1 VGETPFLVA
10 LLIAVAVVASSALAR
25 TFTVPGPVLLALT
38 GIGISFIPSFSHIT
52 ISPDLVLV
60 VFLPALIYHTA
71 FYITPRE
78 LRWHWIPITVLGVGL
93 VVATLLAVAV
103 TGYALIAGL
112 PLASAFVLG
121 AVLSPTD
128 TVAPAAVISRLGLPR
143 AIRVLVEGE
152 SLVNDAIALVA
163 YSLAVGAATSGTY
176 SIPHSLLRFVEVAA
190 GGIAIGV
197 AVGWLVGL
205 IRPHVSD
212 AGTALTISLMTPYVA
227 FIPANEAHLSGVL
240 ATASAGVYLGAQ
252 GQGLFPPGV
261 RLRARSFWEMLVF
274 LLNAALFVLLGLQF
288 RPVIDGLGHYSLLQL
303 IADGALASGIVVTLR
318 LLWVLAMP
326 NNALRLPPLVPSDG
340 DRRSR
345 SRLVLGWSGVR
356 GAVSLA
362 AALAIP
368 LTIQGGAPFP
378 GRDLLLFI
386 VFCVILTTLVVQGG
400 SLPWLLRLLGFRE
413 EAGFSERSVQ
423 ARIRLTEA
431 ALGRLEELARSG
443 GGGVAELGALRELY
457 EARLSRLEAF
467 SESEDVEEAVAD
479 VDAYRSFRQEINDA
493 ERDTLHGV
501 FAQGELT
508 LDEMH
513 RLEQELDFEL
523 LRHVEG

>member
-10 LLIAVAVVASSALAR
+10 LLIAIAVVASSALAR
-25 TFTVPGPVLLALT
+25 TLTVPAPVLLALT

-78 LRWHWIPITVLGVGL
+78 LKSHWIPIAVLGVGL
-93 VVATLLAVAV
+93 VVTTLLVVAL
-103 TGYALIAGL
+103 TGYGVIAGV

-121 AVLSPTD
+121 AILSPTD

-143 AIRVLVEGE
+143 VMRVLLEGE
-152 SLVNDAIALVA
+152 SLVNDAVALVA
-163 YSLAVGAATSGTY
+163 YSLAVAAATSGRY
-176 SIPHSLLRFVEVAA
+176 SIPYSLLRFVEVAA

-197 AVGWLVGL
+197 IVGWSVGL
-205 IRPHVSD
+205 IRRHIHD
-212 AGTALTISLMTPYVA
+212 AGTALTISLITPYVA
-227 FIPANEAHLSGVL
+227 FIPATEAHLSGVL

-252 GQGLFPPGV
+252 GQGLFQPAV

-288 RPVIDGLGHYSLLQL
+288 RPVIDGLGNYSVLQL
-303 IADGALASGIVVTLR
+303 IAYGALTSAVVVSLR
-318 LLWVLAMP
+318 LVWVLVMP
-326 NNALRLPPLVPSDG
+326 NKALRLPPLVPSDTA
-340 DRRSR
+340 RRLR
-345 SRLVLGWSGVR
+345 SRLVVGWSGVR

-368 LTIQGGAPFP
+368 LTIRGGAPFP
-378 GRDLLLFI
+378 GRDLVLFI

-400 SLPWLLRLLGFRE
+400 TLPWLLRLLGFRE
-413 EAGFSERSVQ
+413 EAGFSERAVR
-423 ARIRLTEA
+423 ARIQLTEA

-443 GGGVAELGALRELY
+443 GAEVAELGALRELY
-457 EARLSRLEAF
+457 EARLSRLEAS
-467 SESEDVEEAVAD
+467 SESDNMNEAVAD

-493 ERDTLHGV
+493 ERDTLHRV
-501 FAQGELT
+501 FAHGELT

-523 LRHVEG
+523 LHHVGE

>member
-10 LLIAVAVVASSALAR
+10 LLIAVAVVASSALAK
-25 TFTVPGPVLLALT
+25 TLAVPGPVLLALT
-38 GIGISFIPSFSHIT
+38 GMGISFIPSFSRIN

-78 LRWHWIPITVLGVGL
+78 LRSNWLPIAVLGLGL

-103 TGYALIAGL
+103 TGYALIAGV

-121 AVLSPTD
+121 AILSPTD

-143 AIRVLVEGE
+143 SIRVLLEGE

-163 YSLAVGAATSGTY
+163 YSLAVAAATSGTF
-176 SIPHSLLRFVEVAA
+176 SIPHSLLRFVEVSA

-197 AVGWLVGL
+197 TVGWVVGL
-205 IRPHVSD
+205 IRRHVHD
-212 AGTALTISLMTPYVA
+212 AGTALTISLITPYVA

-240 ATASAGVYLGAQ
+240 ATATAGVYLGAQ
-252 GQGLFPPGV
+252 AQGLFQPSV
-261 RLRARSFWEMLVF
+261 RLRAQSFWEMLVF
-274 LLNAALFVLLGLQF
+274 LLNSALFVLLGLQL
-288 RPVIDGLGHYSLLQL
+288 RPVIDGLGNYSPLALV
-303 IADGALASGIVVTLR
+303 AYGALTSAVVVCLR
-318 LLWVLAMP
+318 LLWLLIMP
-326 NNALRLPPLVPSDG
+326 RSALRLPPLDASDQG
-340 DRRSR
+340 HQLKSR
-345 SRLVLGWSGVR
+345 VVVGWSGVR

-368 LTIQGGAPFP
+368 LTIHGGDPFP
-378 GRDLLLFI
+378 GRDLVLFI
-386 VFCVILTTLVVQGG
+386 VFCVILTTLIVQGG
-400 SLPWLLRLLGFRE
+400 SLPLLLRILGFRE
-413 EAGFSERSVQ
+413 EAGFSDRAVR

-431 ALGRLEELARSG
+431 ALGRLEELASTKAESP
-443 GGGVAELGALRELY
+443 AELGALREMY

-467 SESEDVEEAVAD
+467 SETSDREEAVAD
-479 VDAYRSFRQEINDA
+479 VEAYRAFRQDLNDA
-493 ERDTLHGV
+493 ERDTLHRV
-501 FAQGELT
+501 FGHGELT

-513 RLEQELDFEL
+513 RLERELDFEL
-523 LRHVEG
+523 LRHVGE